1 MTDQSPRLQR
11 ETGQPGGFALLIVL
25 WTVGFLALIGTH
37 LVAAGRADTQAAEN
51 LREAAVL
58 EAAADGAVAQAVFTM
73 ETVQDPRWQ
82 PNGALHEVRI
92 GHTRVL
98 LRIDNEVDRVN
109 LNTASLS
116 LLRALIM
123 EVGGPPSVAERLAAA
138 ILDWR
143 TNGAIPRPLGAKA
156 PQYAAAG
163 LPYGPP
169 GTPMQD
175 VQEVRAVL
183 GMTEPLFDRLAPH
196 LTVLTDSDPDLSTR
210 DPVVARALIDAS
222 GAADETVQGAPD
234 DQRVLRVTA
243 TAFGSGQARY
253 TLEAVVRPD
262 LHATTPSLQILLRQ
276 RGHTLRGNLTVAGQ
290 S

>member
-1 MTDQSPRLQR
+1 MTRQSSRTR
-11 ETGQPGGFALLIVL
+11 HKNGQPRGFALLIVL
-25 WTVGFLALIGTH
+25 WTVGFLALIGTQ

-58 EAAADGAVAQAVFTM
+58 EAAADGAIAQAVFTM
-73 ETVQDPRWQ
+73 ETAQVPQWQ
-82 PNGALHEVRI
+82 PNGALHEVRV
-92 GHTRVL
+92 GPTRVL
-98 LRIDNEVDRVN
+98 LRIDNEADRVN

-116 LLRALIM
+116 LLRALMM
-123 EVGGPPSVAERLAAA
+123 EVGSPPSVADRLAAA

-175 VQEVRAVL
+175 VEEVRSVL
-183 GMTEPLFDRLAPH
+183 GMTEPLFERLAPH
-196 LTVLTDSDPDLSTR
+196 LTVLTDSDPDLRTR
-210 DPVVARALIDAS
+210 DLVVARALIDAS
-222 GAADETVQGAPD
+222 GAADDSGQAAAD
-234 DQRVLRVTA
+234 DQQVVRVTA
-243 TAFGSGQARY
+243 TAFGARQARY
-253 TLEAVVRPD
+253 TLEKVVRPD
-262 LHATTPSLQILLRQ
+262 LHANPPSLQILLRQ
-276 RGHTLRGNLTVAGQ
+276 RGRTLRGNPIAAGQ